1 MSPSP
6 LTSSPMTRP
15 SFGPSATKI
24 NAPER
29 VLLLKRR
36 ADTASVPKRNG
47 TFQCAQS
54 TNTSLKTYLLRDNEL
69 SVRLFR
75 NPRHRRRCHGLPFR
89 AGRSQSISG
98 PTLQRS
104 VRGLGRL
111 DWVSLYGGAR
121 HGDQTRLSVM
131 WRVNGRARTRV
142 VARSERLPRRDAS
155 ALPEVCELARM
166 PFRGSGC
173 GPRWNTRNPCCGR
186 PPDWV
191 SQREHEAFSCSAV
204 DDLVGEEPRDND
216 CHTNR

>member
-1 MSPSP
+1 M
-6 LTSSPMTRP
+6 
-15 SFGPSATKI
+15 
-24 NAPER
+24 
-29 VLLLKRR
+29 
-36 ADTASVPKRNG
+36 
-47 TFQCAQS
+47 
-54 TNTSLKTYLLRDNEL
+54 

-75 NPRHRRRCHGLPFR
+75 KRASQPKSRSPSR
-89 AGRSQSISG
+89 AGRSQDISR

-111 DWVSLYGGAR
+111 DWVSLYGSAR
-121 HGDQTRLSVM
+121 HGDQTRLSAM

-155 ALPEVCELARM
+155 ALPGVRELARM

-173 GPRWNTRNPCCGR
+173 GYRWNTRNPCCGR
-186 PPDWV
+186 PDWV